1 MLSFSKQGHI
11 KTGAPC
17 RSERLAKYN
26 QASDSYVVYCNIKPI
41 FVALLSLSLFAMMAI
56 VSSPTT
62 ARIGLLLCQLHGS
75 AASHWSTTAKNQWST
90 RFTSNGWR
98 RCFHHAGF
106 LVCSNLLGSS
116 RPLSFPVP
124 RALSSLFAFPLSPS
138 VFSLSLPLMA
148 SSFRPPALRPRD
160 LHTLASSVRP
170 GIHARL
176 LPFFPNSRH

>member
-1 MLSFSKQGHI
+1 MLK
-11 KTGAPC
+11 
-17 RSERLAKYN
+17 
-26 QASDSYVVYCNIKPI
+26 
-41 FVALLSLSLFAMMAI
+41 
-56 VSSPTT
+56 
-62 ARIGLLLCQLHGS
+62 LHGS

-106 LVCSNLLGSS
+106 LVCSNLLWSS

-148 SSFRPPALRPRD
+148 SSFRPPALCPRD
-160 LHTLASSVRP
+160 LHSLASSVRP
-170 GIHARL
+170 GIHGRL
-176 LPFFPNSRH
+176 LPFFPNSRHWMWLRSCSVRPCALVLQCGHDDGHPHLQLICSCLGSCGCCANSYTFLDRASCYLQT

>member
-1 MLSFSKQGHI
+1 MLK
-11 KTGAPC
+11 
-17 RSERLAKYN
+17 
-26 QASDSYVVYCNIKPI
+26 
-41 FVALLSLSLFAMMAI
+41 
-56 VSSPTT
+56 
-62 ARIGLLLCQLHGS
+62 LHGS

-116 RPLSFPVP
+116 HPLSFPVP

-148 SSFRPPALRPRD
+148 SSFCPPALCPRD
-160 LHTLASSVRP
+160 LHSLASSVRP

-176 LPFFPNSRH
+176 LPFFPNSRHWMWLRSCSVRPCALVLQCGHDDGHPHLQLICSCLGMQRIVYTPCYYIWTYWSQIYRNVIKEWFLGC